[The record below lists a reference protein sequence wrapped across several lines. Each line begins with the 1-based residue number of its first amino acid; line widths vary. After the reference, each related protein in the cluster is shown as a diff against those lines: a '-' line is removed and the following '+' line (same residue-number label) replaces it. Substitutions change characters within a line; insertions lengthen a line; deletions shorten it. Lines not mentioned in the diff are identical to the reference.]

1 MNGLSFCWTS
11 CHSKASCLYSS
22 IEKEEFCLTS
32 LFLKF
37 ILIRQNLPKLWFTF
51 MHLADTFIQSDLQ
64 CIKVI
69 HLLSV
74 WYAITLSK
82 SKLFAKNTL
91 FVGLEFYSLFC
102 TFKNGL
108 SQLVTRHVGT
118 DDHWVK
124 GHWLL
129 KVLNDIRISRL
140 WTLHFLVNYPFKYF
154 HFITVIQ

>member
-11 CHSKASCLYSS
+11 CHSKPSCLYSS
-22 IEKEEFCLTS
+22 IEKEEFCQTS

-51 MHLADTFIQSDLQ
+51 TFMHLADTFIQGDLQ

-82 SKLFAKNTL
+82 SKLFAQNPL
-91 FVGLEFYSLFC
+91 FVGLEFHSLFC

-124 GHWLL
+124 GFEWHQN
-129 KVLNDIRISRL
+129 KSIMN
-140 WTLHFLVNYPFKYF
+140 
-154 HFITVIQ
+154 ITFFSKLSL